1 MPGAAPIVVISHTL
15 WKRRYGADSGI
26 VGQEKPHP
34 AIFEAALRSMKAD
47 AADSLYVGDIYSID
61 YVGARNAGMQAI
73 LFDVAGAYRESEFPR
88 VESLA
93 GLQNWL
99 RIQ

>member
-1 MPGAAPIVVISHTL
+1 
-15 WKRRYGADSGI
+15 

-34 AIFEAALRSMKAD
+34 GVFQVALLAMQAKAAE
-47 AADSLYVGDIYSID
+47 SLYVGDVCSVD

-73 LFDVAGAYRESEFPR
+73 LFDVAGAYRDRGLAR

-93 GLQNWL
+93 ELEGWL
-99 RIQ
+99 KSQSSG